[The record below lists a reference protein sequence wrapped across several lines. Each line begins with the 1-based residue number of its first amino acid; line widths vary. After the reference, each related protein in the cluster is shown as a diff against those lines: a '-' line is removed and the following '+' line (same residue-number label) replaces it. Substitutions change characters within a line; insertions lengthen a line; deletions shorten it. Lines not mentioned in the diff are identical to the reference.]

1 MYLQILI
8 ILRVPQGRPIAF
20 PANRFAG
27 TSRKEK
33 RSSPAAF
40 LQAHSSQRTLCLP
53 GRMVTVIMV
62 MVLVMVIMV
71 VIMMVVRMMVIMMT
85 EYLPGRMIV
94 SAEQSH
100 RFKLIIAI
108 QRKVNT

>member
-20 PANRFAG
+20 PANWFAG

-40 LQAHSSQRTLCLP
+40 LQAHRSQRTLCLP

-62 MVLVMVIMV
+62 MVLVIVIMM